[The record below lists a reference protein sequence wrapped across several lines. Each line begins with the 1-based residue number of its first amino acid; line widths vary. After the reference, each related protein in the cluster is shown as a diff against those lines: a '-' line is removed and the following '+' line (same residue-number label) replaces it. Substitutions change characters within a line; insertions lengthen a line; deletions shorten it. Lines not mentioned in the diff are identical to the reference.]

1 MSMATVCVFTF
12 GIIRFRDLGSYD
24 NISEQTKIA
33 DDEKNFDISWI
44 STSKKYEKN
53 CLLLY
58 LILYAQLAVSS
69 SSLKCLTAK
78 ASLEDLN

>member
-33 DDEKNFDISWI
+33 DDEKNFDLSAA
-44 STSKKYEKN
+44 YQRLKN
-53 CLLLY
+53 MRKIVC
-58 LILYAQLAVSS
+58 SF
-69 SSLKCLTAK
+69 T
-78 ASLEDLN
+78 